1 MVSIISTTVTPRLK
15 YVCDFIFTQY
25 YELPY
30 ELISD
35 PNKSA
40 SNNFIFYGLDSDFST
55 TMQISAAGLLSSKG
69 ITTQNLSV
77 SKTKSATLLFSF
89 PETEI
94 GFDIFSAVFYLLSR
108 YEEYLETTPDEYGR
122 FDAINAVAYQN
133 DFLHLPMIDIW
144 LKEFKMSLE
153 AHFSDLVF
161 ASHRFSFLPTYDIDI
176 AFSYKAKGW
185 LRNIGGFLK
194 SPSMERIKVLL
205 GQQKDPYDCY
215 SELQNL
221 HQQYQLQPIY
231 FFLLAQRLGKYDKN
245 VAPSSV
251 ALQQL
256 VKSVAKNDEVGIHP
270 SWQSYLKVS
279 TINQEKALL
288 EKITSIAVEKSRQ
301 HFLRMNLP
309 KSYQILI
316 ECGITDDYS
325 MGYGTMN
332 GFRASTSFPFYW
344 YDLSI
349 EKITTLKIHPFCY
362 MDSTS
367 IFKNHHTADEAFIE
381 MKSLAKNCVDHHIP
395 FVSIFHNNL
404 LGTDRLSQSYRIMY
418 EAFITEISGVKI

>member
-1 MVSIISTTVTPRLK
+1 MVSIISATINPRLK

-30 ELISD
+30 ELILDSS
-35 PNKSA
+35 KATS
-40 SNNFIFYGLDSDFST
+40 SNFIFYGLESDSNRG
-55 TMQISAAGLLSSKG
+55 MYIPSASLLSGKG
-69 ITTQNLSV
+69 IAPQNLNIT
-77 SKTKSATLLFSF
+77 KTKTATLLFSF
-89 PETEI
+89 PEIEI
-94 GFDIFSAVFYLLSR
+94 GFDIFSAIFYLLSR

-161 ASHRFSFLPTYDIDI
+161 ANHTFSFLPTYDIDI

-194 SPSMERIKVLL
+194 SPSIERIKVLL

-221 HQQYQLQPIY
+221 HQRYQLQPIY

-245 VAPSSV
+245 IAPSNV

-256 VKSVAKNDEVGIHP
+256 IKSVAKNDEVGIHP
-270 SWQSYLKVS
+270 SWQSYLQPS
-279 TINQEKALL
+279 TIKQEIKLL
-288 EKITSIAVEKSRQ
+288 EDITDSSIGKSRQ
-301 HFLRMNLP
+301 HYLRMNLP
-309 KSYQILI
+309 QSYQTLI
-316 ECGITDDYS
+316 ECGISNDYS

-344 YDLSI
+344 YDLAN
-349 EKITTLKIHPFCY
+349 EKTTSLKIHPFCY

-367 IFKNHHTADEAFIE
+367 IFVDNKTANEALQE
-381 MKSLAKNCVDHHIP
+381 MKTLYLECKRYEVP
-395 FVSIFHNNL
+395 FISIFHNNF
-404 LGTDRLSQSYRIMY
+404 LGTAEEGKGYGEMY
-418 EAFITEISGVKI
+418 AEFLKGL